1 LIIIK
6 DAQVNYFL
14 GHRGGSAG
22 RVVAAYGDERDEACA
37 DFANYGAVHFHA
49 RFADALDYSSHLVRP
64 GCRVKIVMRVGVAS
78 EPLRRA
84 NES

>member
-1 LIIIK
+1 
-6 DAQVNYFL
+6 
-14 GHRGGSAG
+14 
-22 RVVAAYGDERDEACA
+22 
-37 DFANYGAVHFHA
+37 
-49 RFADALDYSSHLVRP
+49 LDYSSHLVRP